1 MSMRFRAVLAAS
13 LAIVASVSPAVA
25 QDGSPAPSM
34 APSPVPAASPAPSLG
49 TSRVGVVRWA
59 ATTDRDVRR
68 SGLLQHAVTLGAE
81 IIALAPGTTRNGQTV
96 IRVLATADG
105 TAWTRRGRIAI
116 TGDVTDLLADGGTL
130 YATGWDEGAT
140 IWRSDDAGR
149 TWVVPADQAPFAGD
163 ADGLP
168 GTAEDADI
176 LAIARGPAGLLA
188 VGHATDP
195 DTGERRAATWR
206 STDGAT
212 WERLAD
218 AGTLPPF
225 RAVAADATT
234 YAVAGS
240 SLTTARSPLGA
251 DTPVLRWSTDGAT
264 WTDATAEI
272 GSMET
277 IEGVTALPG
286 TGFVAW
292 GRPLDDPAAPAI
304 LWTSPDG
311 RAWTRQA
318 ADPALVKADLAEV
331 RSLEGGALV
340 MAVGGRPTGAFS
352 YPWLGDAWRRDR
364 IRRGA
369 TVCVRDVASVNAIL
383 VAIGG
388 TCGAARQRG
397 RAWTAPLEP

>member
-1 MSMRFRAVLAAS
+1 
-13 LAIVASVSPAVA
+13 
-25 QDGSPAPSM
+25 
-34 APSPVPAASPAPSLG
+34 
-49 TSRVGVVRWA
+49 
-59 ATTDRDVRR
+59 
-68 SGLLQHAVTLGAE
+68 
-81 IIALAPGTTRNGQTV
+81 
-96 IRVLATADG
+96 
-105 TAWTRRGRIAI
+105 
-116 TGDVTDLLADGGTL
+116 
-130 YATGWDEGAT
+130 
-140 IWRSDDAGR
+140 
-149 TWVVPADQAPFAGD
+149 
-163 ADGLP
+163 
-168 GTAEDADI
+168 
-176 LAIARGPAGLLA
+176 
-188 VGHATDP
+188 
-195 DTGERRAATWR
+195 
-206 STDGAT
+206 
-212 WERLAD
+212 
-218 AGTLPPF
+218 
-225 RAVAADATT
+225 
-234 YAVAGS
+234 
-240 SLTTARSPLGA
+240 
-251 DTPVLRWSTDGAT
+251 VLRWSTDGAT

-277 IEGVTALPG
+277 IEGVTALLD